1 MAQAITVPPWLR
13 WTSLILAII
22 IVGVLIAASL
32 MDGPIRGYIEQNA
45 NQQLDGYQ
53 LRIGKLDFHPLNL
66 SLDLEDVS
74 LIQKAQPEPP
84 MVVIPKWHASIQ
96 WSQLLGG
103 HVVSDHALE
112 RPTIHFTRT
121 QAKEEAK
128 DKGEKEWQDAIQ
140 QIYPVSI
147 NKLKIKD
154 ADVTYFD
161 HPKAKP
167 LHLSNLQ
174 LEADNIS
181 NRQSDKEYPSDLRL
195 ETDVFQSGQITVDG
209 AVNFLMKPM
218 LGLNAEVTIDKMP
231 LGDLVALTGR
241 YNLQLTEG
249 MLAAK
254 GRVEYSPSKK
264 TVDIKDF
271 LVENVKADFV
281 FRQHAQDEKKR
292 QEVAD
297 TAKEVQKDPTI
308 TVNVAHGK
316 VLHSELGFVNVSA
329 RPEYR
334 AFMAD
339 VNAEVDHFSTN
350 LRDLSGGDAVVKLTG
365 RFMGTGRTLVSGT
378 FRPEKP
384 DPDFDLGVQ
393 IVKTD
398 MKSFNKVLRAYA
410 DMDLAKGNM
419 SFFSELSI
427 KNGRVAGYVKPI
439 FKDVE
444 VFDPKQDSDKAWT
457 KKVYESVIGGV
468 VELLKN
474 QPRQQVAAETD
485 VSGPVPNPRA
495 DTWKIVGTLIQNAFF
510 KAILPGL
517 EKEYGKA

>member
-1 MAQAITVPPWLR
+1 MAQANIVPRWLR
-13 WTSLILAII
+13 WTGLILAIL

-32 MDGPIRGYIEQNA
+32 MDGPIRGYIERHA
-45 NQQLDGYQ
+45 NQQLEGYQ
-53 LRIGKLDFHPLNL
+53 LRIGKLDLHPLNL
-66 SLDLEDVS
+66 SLDIEDVA
-74 LIQKAQPEPP
+74 LIQTAQPEPP
-84 MVVIPKWHASIQ
+84 MVVIPKWHASMQ
-96 WSQLLGG
+96 WSQLFRGN
-103 HVVSDHALE
+103 VVSDHALE
-112 RPTIHFTRT
+112 RPAIHFTRT

-128 DKGEKEWQDAIQ
+128 EKREKQWQDAIQ

-147 NKLKIKD
+147 NKLNITD

-167 LHLSNLQ
+167 LHLSRLQ
-174 LEADNIS
+174 LEADKIS
-181 NRQSDKEYPSDLRL
+181 NRLSDEEYPSDLRL
-195 ETDVFQSGQITVDG
+195 ETDVFESGHIKVNG
-209 AVNFLMKPM
+209 AVNFLVKPI
-218 LGLNAEVTIDKMP
+218 LGLNVDVTIDEMP
-231 LGDLVALTGR
+231 LRDLVALTGR
-241 YNLQLTEG
+241 YNVQLTEG
-249 MLAAK
+249 TLALD

-264 TVDIKDF
+264 TADIKDV
-271 LVENVKADFV
+271 LVENVKADYV
-281 FRQHAQDEKKR
+281 FRQTLSDEKKR

-297 TAKEVQKDPTI
+297 TAKQVHKDPTI
-308 TVNVAHGK
+308 TVKVAHGK

-339 VNAEVDHFSTN
+339 VNAEVEHFSTN

-365 RFMGTGRTLVSGT
+365 RFMGTGRAVVAGT

-398 MKSFNKVLRAYA
+398 MKSFNKVVRAYA
-410 DMDLAKGNM
+410 DMDVAKGNL

-427 KNGRVAGYVKPI
+427 KNGHVSGYVKPI

-444 VFDPKQDSDKAWT
+444 LFDPKQDNDKAWT
-457 KKVYESVIGGV
+457 RKIYESVIEGV

-474 QPRQQVAAETD
+474 QPHQQVAAETD
-485 VSGPVPNPRA
+485 LSGPVANPGA
-495 DTWKIVGTLIQNAFF
+495 DTWQIVGTLIQNAFF
-510 KAILPGL
+510 RAILPGL
-517 EKEYGKA
+517 EKEHR